1 MASGTST
8 TDALGPGERPLLV
21 VILGPTAVGKTAR
34 AIELAQ
40 ALGTEII
47 NADSRQIYKGMSIGT
62 AQPTATEREM
72 AAHHFVDFI
81 NVEDRYSAGQFEA
94 DTMSWLNKW
103 FQSHKTAVMSGG
115 SGLYLKAVLDG
126 LDEMPVDLD
135 IRSSLNARHKKEGVE
150 ALAAELADL
159 DPAHAAN
166 MDLHNPQRVIRALEV
181 CLVSGKPFS
190 SFHKKSKTERPFDVL
205 TVGLQMNRDELVNR
219 INLRVDNMVQEGL
232 KHEAALMLSK
242 EHLNALQT
250 VGYRE
255 WFAHFNGQCS
265 ETEAIERIK
274 VHTRQFAKR
283 QMTWFKRMENIQWVN
298 AFDTKAIEN
307 IVEEACR
314 IRSWTLHR
322 PFSAID

>member
-150 ALAAELADL
+150 ALAAELAEL

-232 KHEAALMLSK
+232 KHE
-242 EHLNALQT
+242 
-250 VGYRE
+250 G
-255 WFAHFNGQCS
+255 CS
-265 ETEAIERIK
+265 
-274 VHTRQFAKR
+274 
-283 QMTWFKRMENIQWVN
+283 N
-298 AFDTKAIEN
+298 AFQRTPECTSN
-307 IVEEACR
+307 CR
-314 IRSWTLHR
+314 IPGVVCTFQWAVLRNGSHR
-322 PFSAID
+322 AHQSTYTSVCQAPNDMVQEDGEHSMGKCI

>member
-1 MASGTST
+1 
-8 TDALGPGERPLLV
+8 
-21 VILGPTAVGKTAR
+21 
-34 AIELAQ
+34 
-40 ALGTEII
+40 
-47 NADSRQIYKGMSIGT
+47 
-62 AQPTATEREM
+62 
-72 AAHHFVDFI
+72 
-81 NVEDRYSAGQFEA
+81 
-94 DTMSWLNKW
+94 MSWLNKW

-150 ALAAELADL
+150 ALAAELAEL
-159 DPAHAAN
+159 DAAHAAN

-205 TVGLQMNRDELVNR
+205 TVGLQMNRDELVKR

-255 WFAHFNGQCS
+255 LFAHFNGQCS

-283 QMTWFKRMENIQWVN
+283 QMTWFKRMENIHWVN

>member
-1 MASGTST
+1 
-8 TDALGPGERPLLV
+8 ALGPGERPLLV

-40 ALGTEII
+40 ALGTEIV

-62 AQPTATEREM
+62 AQPTASEREM

-81 NVEDRYSAGQFEA
+81 NVDDRYSAGQFEA
-94 DTMSWLNKW
+94 DTMSWLSKW

-126 LDEMPVDLD
+126 LDEMPVDLK
-135 IRSSLNARHKKEGVE
+135 IRSSLNARYEKEGIE
-150 ALAAELADL
+150 ALATEFTEL
-159 DPAHAAN
+159 DPQHAAN

-205 TVGLQMNRDELVNR
+205 TVGLKMDRDALVNR

-232 KHEAALMLSK
+232 KHEAALMHSK

-265 ETEAIERIK
+265 EAEAIERIK

-307 IVEEACR
+307 TVEEACR
-314 IRSWTLHR
+314 VRSWALHR

>member
-1 MASGTST
+1 M
-8 TDALGPGERPLLV
+8 

-150 ALAAELADL
+150 ALAAELAEL